1 MKWPFLFY
9 FKFLA
14 VFALL
19 VFWCSPTV
27 GGQDITTHKSDDAA
41 TFFWGVS
48 YNSYM
53 GGGRMVR
60 QLFPKANF
68 RGLPKW
74 DKPLNSGGILMSFRL
89 HRRFL
94 ADFGIYGL
102 HSFDQTDH
110 QYFSAYDAYHDKIMD
125 FTSIYSLKLEN
136 VFLGASYQAIH
147 SHHHSFRLFFLAQF
161 ELLTLDFLY
170 AEAEG
175 RVPFDSWSAD
185 LFLPQFRTVSDRIG
199 MALFSPGVGF
209 LYGKKLVAGMDF
221 MMRGPIYSNIKRSY
235 FHPADIAFS
244 PFIKIKLLTSF

>member
-1 MKWPFLFY
+1 MKWRFLFLS
-9 FKFLA
+9 KFLMLIT
-14 VFALL
+14 LL
-19 VFWCSPTV
+19 VFGCGHSII
-27 GGQDITTHKSDDAA
+27 GQDIPSHKSDDAA

-48 YNSYM
+48 YNSHM

-60 QLFPKANF
+60 QLFPNTNF

-74 DKPLNSGGILMSFRL
+74 DKPLNSGGILMSYRL

-94 ADFGIYGL
+94 VDFGIYGL

-110 QYFSAYDAYHDKIMD
+110 QYFRAYDAYHDEVID

-136 VFLGASYQAIH
+136 IFLGASYQAIY
-147 SHHHSFRLFFLAQF
+147 SDHHSFRMFFLAQL
-161 ELLTLDFLY
+161 ELLTVELLY

-209 LYGKKLVAGMDF
+209 LYGKKLVAGLDF
-221 MMRGPIYSNIKRSY
+221 MMRAPVYSNIKRPY
-235 FHPADIAFS
+235 FHPADNTFS
-244 PFIKIKLLTSF
+244 PFIKIKLLTHF